1 MKTATSNGGI
11 TAGVL
16 PTPKGGDTPELN
28 FDAKA
33 LEEQGD
39 FLKLTVAVSTVSG
52 QDDASAF
59 DQQDSKVETMPFGQ
73 NFTAEY
79 PATPSLSNLA
89 LWDKKT
95 NMLATTVTAG
105 PGNCLCSQTMSPV
118 DYAVARGAPIEMFA
132 FFPKASLES
141 DELIIRVAD
150 TAQIKVNRT
159 QAAGASSQATSPQ
172 ASSSAQG

>member
-28 FDAKA
+28 FDVKA

-39 FLKLTVAVSTVSG
+39 FLKLTVAVSTASG

-89 LWDKKT
+89 LWDKTT
-95 NMLATTVTAG
+95 NMMATTVTAG

-118 DYAVARGAPIEMFA
+118 DYAVARGEPIEMFA
-132 FFPKASLES
+132 FFPKVSMES

-159 QAAGASSQATSPQ
+159 QSASAPNSSTPRPSPT
-172 ASSSAQG
+172 AQG